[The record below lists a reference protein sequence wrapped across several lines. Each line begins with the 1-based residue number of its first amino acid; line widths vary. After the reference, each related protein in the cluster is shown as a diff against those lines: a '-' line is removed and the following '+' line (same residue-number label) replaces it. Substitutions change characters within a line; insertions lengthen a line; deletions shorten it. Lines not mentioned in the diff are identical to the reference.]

1 MIEYME
7 KERKYKIYKWIMI
20 IALTIFIT
28 FMITSISLYTY
39 FLNNPI
45 NANVSATSTSKKIAG
60 NLEKYREIIDKY
72 YLGEVDEN
80 KLEEGAIKGYIEG
93 LGDPYTEYISKED
106 MEDYLNDTMGNFVG
120 IGIYMVKNTTYDK
133 IQVLSTIKDGP
144 AEKAGIQAGDLIV
157 SVDGITY
164 TASDMT
170 TAANNIKGEAGTKV
184 NVEIQRENQI
194 IKYELTREKVKVNP
208 VEGKVLENNIG
219 YIQFSSFD
227 ETTAED
233 FKNKFEELNKKGI
246 KSLIID
252 LRNNGGGIVD
262 QALEIADYITDKD
275 SVLLYEVDKTNKET
289 VKKAQ
294 NDPIINMPIVILTNE
309 NTASASEILA
319 GALKDLG
326 KAKTVGTTTY
336 GKGVIQQI
344 LRLSD
349 GSGLKITI
357 EEYQTPNRNK
367 INKVGIESDE
377 KVELPDTVTNIF
389 NVKENEDTQLQKAI
403 EMLK

>member
-45 NANVSATSTSKKIAG
+45 NANVSATTTSKKIAG

-72 YLGEVDEN
+72 YLGEVNEN

-233 FKNKFEELNKKGI
+233 FKNKFEELNQKGI

-367 INKVGIESDE
+367 INKVGIKPDE